1 MVKRRGAKPKNRLR
15 AKRFEAEIVKTVES
29 MLTGLFPEDEARRVE
44 WTPLMKQQVGRMI
57 KRLLD
62 AKLLREQDFY
72 VGDWVFP
79 VADQG
84 NEPVEVIDINY
95 SLKTARIKDPK
106 EGEIWVRFQDLI
118 KDPEAFA
125 F

>member
-29 MLTGLFPEDEARRVE
+29 MVSELAFEDEKKKAE
-44 WTPLMKQQVGRMI
+44 WMPVMKRQVGRMI

-72 VGDWVFP
+72 VGDWVLP

-84 NEPVEVIDINY
+84 TEPVEVIDINY